1 MELRQATAE
10 DIPAIHALDREQSP
24 VYQHPSGYEALLQSP
39 GTLLVLDHEGQLVS
53 FAAFTQVLD
62 EATLLNIAVASSQ
75 RGMGLGRRLLEAG
88 CRAVASAG
96 ARRVLLELRE
106 SNEGAR
112 RLYEAMQFA
121 LDARREHYYPAAIPG
136 GAREA
141 AILMSKTLEI
151 DSAGS

>member
-1 MELRQATAE
+1 MELRLATAE
-10 DIPAIHALDREQSP
+10 DLPAIQALDREQSP
-24 VYQHPSGYEALLQSP
+24 VYRHPSGYEALLQPP
-39 GTLLVLDHEGQLVS
+39 GTLLLLDHDGQLAG

-62 EATLLNIAVASSQ
+62 EATLLNIAVAPSQ

-88 CRAVASAG
+88 CRAVASTG

-106 SNEGAR
+106 SNEVAR
-112 RLYEAMQFA
+112 RLYETMAFA
-121 LDARREHYYPAAIPG
+121 LDARREDYYPASTPG

-141 AILMSKTLEI
+141 AILMSKTLEF